1 MGNVCVMPDKVE
13 TAASPQGDGRAT
25 RWEDHKAERRSRIL
39 EAAMDAINE
48 DGPDV
53 GVQQIAN
60 RADVPRSVVY
70 RIFADRGD
78 LDEQLRGRIIE
89 RLMADLAPTLTPE
102 GTVGEAI
109 ARAVETYL
117 RWIVEYP
124 RLHQFLGTGSPSRRT
139 TGSRVV
145 TGTKTAIAL
154 QLSGLIATVLDTV
167 AGNSD
172 LAESL
177 AFGLVGLVD
186 ASVNR
191 WLSNPQPA
199 LGSDELAEFLE
210 VSIWQVLHGNLA
222 RIGVT
227 IDPSTPVSELQ

>member
-25 RWEDHKAERRSRIL
+25 RWEDHKAERRIRIL

-48 DGPDV
+48 DGPDG

-70 RIFADRGD
+70 RIFTDRGD

-109 ARAVETYL
+109 ARAVET
-117 RWIVEYP
+117 
-124 RLHQFLGTGSPSRRT
+124 
-139 TGSRVV
+139 
-145 TGTKTAIAL
+145 
-154 QLSGLIATVLDTV
+154 LSLIH
-167 AGNSD
+167 
-172 LAESL
+172 
-177 AFGLVGLVD
+177 
-186 ASVNR
+186 
-191 WLSNPQPA
+191 
-199 LGSDELAEFLE
+199 
-210 VSIWQVLHGNLA
+210 I
-222 RIGVT
+222 
-227 IDPSTPVSELQ
+227 

>member
-1 MGNVCVMPDKVE
+1 MPDKVD
-13 TAASPQGDGRAT
+13 TATSPLGDGRAT

-39 EAAMDAINE
+39 DAAMDAINE

-53 GVQQIAN
+53 GVQQIAQ

-70 RIFADRGD
+70 RIFTDRGD

-117 RWIVEYP
+117 AWIVEFP

-154 QLSGLIATVLDTV
+154 QLAGLLAAVLEKV
-167 AGNSD
+167 ADNAD
-172 LAESL
+172 LAEPL

-191 WLSNPQPA
+191 WLSNPQST
-199 LGSDELAEFLE
+199 LGSDEVAQFLE
-210 VSIWQVLHGNLA
+210 VSIWQVLQGNLQG
-222 RIGVT
+222 IGVH
-227 IDPSTPVSELQ
+227 IDLTTPVSELQ

>member
-1 MGNVCVMPDKVE
+1 MPDKVD
-13 TAASPQGDGRAT
+13 TATSPPGDGRAT

-39 EAAMDAINE
+39 DAAMDAINE

-53 GVQQIAN
+53 GVQQIAQ

-70 RIFADRGD
+70 RIFTDRGD

-117 RWIVEYP
+117 AWIVEFP

-154 QLSGLIATVLDTV
+154 QLAGLLAAVLEKV
-167 AGNSD
+167 ADNAD
-172 LAESL
+172 LAEPL

-191 WLSNPQPA
+191 WLSNPQST
-199 LGSDELAEFLE
+199 LGSDAVAQFLE
-210 VSIWQVLHGNLA
+210 VSIWQVLHGNLQG
-222 RIGVT
+222 IGVHVDLT
-227 IDPSTPVSELQ
+227 TPVSELQ